1 MIETRNL
8 GDKMKIQKVIL
19 LIIFSIILGCSA
31 GVKKEKSQS
40 PRTGTD
46 PASSYRAYDYF
57 VKGDLYEQ
65 SGNLTEAAEM
75 YRKALIYDPSS
86 AEIRRTL
93 SDVYLKL
100 GQYNE
105 AAVLRSEIENKSTED
120 YNFIG
125 SCLQYTKD
133 FSGAADFFKRSLELD
148 STQYQPRRYLA
159 VLLQLLGNND
169 EAEKNYRAAVGYAP
183 DKTESLLDLA
193 SFYVKINK
201 YDDAI
206 RALTEALDD
215 DETDIRIITNLASI
229 MMAKGDTSSADSLYQ
244 QTLEENW
251 DNPVV
256 LQSLVPLFFSINNS
270 ELTEKTA
277 GRIAEHYPDD
287 PDVARHYAL
296 ILFGNQKFAEAESL
310 MMVIDDKGWANSD
323 IYYYLGRMKQFDEEY
338 ESAENYFNNA
348 VALEDSLADAWINLA
363 LVIDNQ
369 GRYEEALKIMQT
381 AVKKMPSDSAGIVF
395 YTSFIHSRNEEYDL
409 AREGYS
415 RLLESDPDNIQI
427 RFNLAASHERLGN
440 FEQAE
445 MHFKKIL
452 EVAPDNALTLNY
464 LGYMYAE
471 KGINLDE
478 AMKMIEKAL
487 EIEPDNGAYL
497 DSYAWVLYKLGRYED
512 AIVPMNSAIEIEQD
526 DAILFDHQGDIY
538 AALNQFDKAAES
550 WKKAL
555 ELDPENEALR
565 AKLNNQ

>member
-1 MIETRNL
+1 M
-8 GDKMKIQKVIL
+8 
-19 LIIFSIILGCSA
+19 IFSIILGCST
-31 GVKKEKSQS
+31 GVKKENAQS
-40 PRTGTD
+40 SRTGTD
-46 PASSYRAYDYF
+46 SVSSYRAYDYF

-100 GQYNE
+100 GQFNE
-105 AAVLRSEIENKSTED
+105 AAVLRSEIENKTTED

-148 STQYQPRRYLA
+148 STQYLPRRYLA

-256 LQSLVPLFFSINNS
+256 LQSLMPIFFSINNS
-270 ELTEKTA
+270 ELAEKTA

-296 ILFGNQKFAEAESL
+296 TLFGNQKFAEAESL
-310 MMVIDDKGWANSD
+310 MMVIDDNGWANSD
-323 IYYYLGRMKQFDEEY
+323 IYYYLGRLKQFDEEY
-338 ESAENYFNNA
+338 ESAEKYFDNA
-348 VALEDSLADAWINLA
+348 IALEDSLSDAWINLA
-363 LVIDNQ
+363 LVIDSQ

-381 AVKKMPSDSAGIVF
+381 AVKNMPSDSAGIVF
-395 YTSFIHSRNEEYDL
+395 YTSLIHSRNEEYDL
-409 AREGYS
+409 AVEGYA
-415 RLLESDPDNIQI
+415 RLLESDPDNIQF
-427 RFNLAASHERLGN
+427 RFNLAASQERLGN

-445 MHFKKIL
+445 IHFKKIL
-452 EVAPDNALTLNY
+452 EVVPDNALTLNY

-471 KGINLDE
+471 KDIKLDE
-478 AMKMIEKAL
+478 AIEMIEKAL
-487 EIEPDNGAYL
+487 ELEPDNGAFL

-526 DAILFDHQGDIY
+526 DAILYDHQGDIY
-538 AALNQFDKAAES
+538 AALNKLDKAVES

-555 ELDPENEALR
+555 ELDPENDDLR

>member
-1 MIETRNL
+1 
-8 GDKMKIQKVIL
+8 
-19 LIIFSIILGCSA
+19 
-31 GVKKEKSQS
+31 
-40 PRTGTD
+40 
-46 PASSYRAYDYF
+46 
-57 VKGDLYEQ
+57 
-65 SGNLTEAAEM
+65 
-75 YRKALIYDPSS
+75 
-86 AEIRRTL
+86 
-93 SDVYLKL
+93 
-100 GQYNE
+100 
-105 AAVLRSEIENKSTED
+105 
-120 YNFIG
+120 
-125 SCLQYTKD
+125 
-133 FSGAADFFKRSLELD
+133 
-148 STQYQPRRYLA
+148 
-159 VLLQLLGNND
+159 
-169 EAEKNYRAAVGYAP
+169 
-183 DKTESLLDLA
+183 
-193 SFYVKINK
+193 
-201 YDDAI
+201 
-206 RALTEALDD
+206 
-215 DETDIRIITNLASI
+215 
-229 MMAKGDTSSADSLYQ
+229 
-244 QTLEENW
+244 
-251 DNPVV
+251 V